1 MSVSDEWK
9 NNIKDL
15 YILEDESFNW
25 LQITNYYINGLLLL
39 FTILMVSVPEG
50 LDIAAK
56 MSMALSINKL
66 IENGILVKNVRA
78 LESIGSLDR
87 LVFDYTRGFTLN
99 EINFQCCI
107 INDSSHLINN
117 NNDIVPNLKLNEMT
131 DKYKSMLVESLYMDY
146 YKELSISN
154 DGTVK

>member
-1 MSVSDEWK
+1 MLITVIKWGRITVEILLLKDYPYKATDSWK
-9 NNIKDL
+9 SSISDL
-15 YILEDESFNW
+15 YLNDDGSFNW
-25 LQITNYYINGLLLL
+25 YVISNYYINGLLLL

-87 LVFDYTRGFTLN
+87 LVFD
-99 EINFQCCI
+99 
-107 INDSSHLINN
+107 
-117 NNDIVPNLKLNEMT
+117 
-131 DKYKSMLVESLYMDY
+131 
-146 YKELSISN
+146 
-154 DGTVK
+154 

>member
-1 MSVSDEWK
+1 
-9 NNIKDL
+9 
-15 YILEDESFNW
+15 
-25 LQITNYYINGLLLL
+25 
-39 FTILMVSVPEG
+39 MVSVPEG

-56 MSMALSINKL
+56 LSMALSINKL

-99 EINFQCCI
+99 EINFQECI
-107 INDSSHLINN
+107 INDSSHVINN
-117 NNDIVPNLKLNEMT
+117 SNDIVPNLKLNEMT

-154 DGTVK
+154 DGSVK

>member
-1 MSVSDEWK
+1 
-9 NNIKDL
+9 
-15 YILEDESFNW
+15 
-25 LQITNYYINGLLLL
+25 
-39 FTILMVSVPEG
+39 MVSVPEG

-107 INDSSHLINN
+107 INDSSHWINN

-131 DKYKSMLVESLYMDY
+131 DKYKSMLVESLYMD
-146 YKELSISN
+146 
-154 DGTVK
+154 